1 MSTRY
6 LVTGGAGFIGSHLVE
21 ALLDRGDAVVVLDDC
36 STGSLDNLAAVANH
50 PGLQMVHGSVCD
62 ALVVDECVA
71 QVDAIIHLAA
81 AVGVMRILERR
92 VQGIMVNLRGAEVLL
107 QAACM
112 HGRLPLFLA
121 SSSEVYGKGIGE
133 RFAEDDDCVLGPTS
147 RHRWSYAC
155 SKAMDEFLAL
165 AYHHE
170 RDLPV
175 RIARFFNITGPR
187 QSPFYGMV
195 LPRFCAAA
203 LRGEAVQVY
212 GDGQQ
217 SRCFLHVRDAVAA
230 IMTMLDCPDTIGQ
243 VVNVGSA
250 QEVTIAD
257 LAQAVVERAGSEG
270 GVAHVPYEEAYPGG
284 GFEDLR
290 RRAPDVSRLQR
301 LTAWHQSIDLDGI
314 IDDCLE
320 AERHGRQAASQ

>member
-21 ALLDRGDAVVVLDDC
+21 ALLARGDAVVVLDDC

-62 ALVVDECVA
+62 ALVVDDCAA

-92 VQGIMVNLRGAEVLL
+92 VQGIMVNLRGAEVVL

-112 HGRLPLFLA
+112 HGRLPLFMA
-121 SSSEVYGKGIGE
+121 SSSEVYGKGQGE
-133 RFAEDDDCVLGPTS
+133 CFAEDDDCVLGPTS

-155 SKAMDEFLAL
+155 SKAMDEFLSL

-203 LRGEAVQVY
+203 LRGEPVQVY

-217 SRCFLHVRDAVAA
+217 SRCFLHVSDAVSA
-230 IMTMLDCPDTIGQ
+230 ILALLECPEAVGQ
-243 VVNVGSA
+243 VVNVGGEL
-250 QEVTIAD
+250 EVSIGD
-257 LAQAVVERAGSEG
+257 LAQAVAGRADPAIS
-270 GVAHVPYEEAYPGG
+270 VVHVPYDEAYPGG

-290 RRAPDVSRLQR
+290 RRAPDVSRLHR
-301 LTAWHQSIDLDGI
+301 LTGWRQSIDLDGI
-314 IDDCLE
+314 IDDCLA
-320 AERHGRQAASQ
+320 AERRRLEAAS